1 MSLIMKTTVTVRE
14 NKRSID
20 LITLFMKRIVDSNS
34 QKSKIE
40 ESEVLMYAAFI
51 YVEIEVI
58 FMTDEFSFLMGCI
71 VKEDIYTLL

>member
-34 QKSKIE
+34 
-40 ESEVLMYAAFI
+40 
-51 YVEIEVI
+51 
-58 FMTDEFSFLMGCI
+58 
-71 VKEDIYTLL
+71 

>member
-1 MSLIMKTTVTVRE
+1 
-14 NKRSID
+14 
-20 LITLFMKRIVDSNS
+20 
-34 QKSKIE
+34 
-40 ESEVLMYAAFI
+40 MYAAFI